1 MFVYVMSCL
10 AMLGLLVLIR
20 AVWDFLDAPPPEPP
34 PEPVVDL
41 AAPYWE
47 GLHAA
52 ARLQQTAM
60 EFEQQIC
67 AEAVRRA
74 KANSASLQTDSP

>member
-1 MFVYVMSCL
+1 MFDFIVICL
-10 AMLGLLVLIR
+10 ALLGLVLLIR
-20 AVWDFLDAPPPEPP
+20 AAWDFLEEPLPEPT

-60 EFEQQIC
+60 ELEQQMY
-67 AEAVRRA
+67 AEAVRHSGEGIEQR
-74 KANSASLQTDSP
+74 